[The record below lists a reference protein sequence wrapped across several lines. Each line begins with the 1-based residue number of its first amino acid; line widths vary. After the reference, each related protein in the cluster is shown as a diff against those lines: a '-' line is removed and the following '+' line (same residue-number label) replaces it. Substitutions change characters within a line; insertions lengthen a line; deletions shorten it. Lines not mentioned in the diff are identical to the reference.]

1 MLTLSFARSVLTSHS
16 SWLGDRAT
24 GGVGL
29 VGVHPDPERVV
40 RRPDPEL
47 RINPPEVRALGA
59 AMLGARQCGPFSEAG
74 SPRLPRNT
82 SLDVARTPRETPVGT
97 TTVAP
102 AATST
107 SSVPTT
113 MTPSPSRKWNDAE
126 GPG

>member
-1 MLTLSFARSVLTSHS
+1 MITLSFVRSVLTSHS
-16 SWLGDRAT
+16 LWLGDRAT

-29 VGVHPDPERVV
+29 VGVHPYPERVV
-40 RRPDPEL
+40 HCPDPQPD
-47 RINPPEVRALGA
+47 INPQVWALGA
-59 AMLGARQCGPFSEAG
+59 AVLGARQCGPFSEAG

-82 SLDVARTPRETPVGT
+82 ILDVARTPRATPVGT

-102 AATST
+102 AATAT